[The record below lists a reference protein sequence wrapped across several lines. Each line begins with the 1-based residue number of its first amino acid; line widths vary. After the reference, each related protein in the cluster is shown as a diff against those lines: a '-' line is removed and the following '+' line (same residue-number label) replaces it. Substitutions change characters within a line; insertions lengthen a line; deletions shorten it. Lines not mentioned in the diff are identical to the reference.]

1 MEILNKSSLHP
12 TIFSRNDA
20 YALLMTK
27 DLFFSTIYLNVCVS
41 CWEMIGLDCGCTPH
55 MTLFQTFCLVVD
67 IYEWKTDIKSKRLVK
82 NLTMIILRLS
92 TNHTGLCFL
101 IKMTDSNQALHS
113 NNPST
118 DNQFWFRNIAD
129 CCWSECDLTS
139 FMSHILFEV
148 ERRAQGKNEINKAS
162 PSTKQFYSF
171 QRTLCSCSI
180 TVVTK
185 KRCKI

>member
-12 TIFSRNDA
+12 TIFSRNDV

-27 DLFFSTIYLNVCVS
+27 DLFFSPIYLNVCVS

-118 DNQFWFRNIAD
+118 ENQFWFRNIAD
-129 CCWSECDLTS
+129 CCWSECDLIYE
-139 FMSHILFEV
+139 SHPIWSRKE
-148 ERRAQGKNEINKAS
+148 
-162 PSTKQFYSF
+162 ST
-171 QRTLCSCSI
+171 R
-180 TVVTK
+180 K
-185 KRCKI
+185 KRNKQSLSFNQTVLFLPENIVFV